1 MASILSALVLIMIEQ
16 LVAFHALVIVVC
28 ACCSSCIL
36 GGGALGMLSII
47 YEKHDPLVGH
57 QLVSLSIDIVID
69 HTPGNLASAKVV
81 AFCLDQIFVGRA
93 IFAGAGPPCHTW
105 SVARCAGVGPRVVRS
120 AERLWGLYALELREK
135 QHFYFGNVLL
145 QAALDM
151 FLALFLTGVSAFIEH
166 PAEPSWHA
174 AAATLPSIWK
184 FPEIHSIVAS
194 LRFIN

>member
-1 MASILSALVLIMIEQ
+1 M
-16 LVAFHALVIVVC
+16 
-28 ACCSSCIL
+28 
-36 GGGALGMLSII
+36 GGGALGCPALL
-47 YEKHDPLVGH
+47 EKHEHLVGR

-69 HTPGNLASAKVV
+69 HIPGNLASAKVV
-81 AFCLDQIFVGRA
+81 AFWLDQIFVGRA

-120 AERLWGLYALELREK
+120 AERLWGLYAVELREN
-135 QHFYFGNVLL
+135 QHVYIGNVLL
-145 QAALDM
+145 PAALDM

-184 FPEIHSIVAS
+184 LPEIHSIVAS